1 MKTFFV
7 ASGLLAM
14 PLLTLAA
21 TDGLQGVL
29 TTFSGIINTAIPVVL
44 ALAVLYF
51 FWGLA
56 KYVLN
61 QSDEGKKE
69 EGRNIMIWGIIALFI
84 MVSVWGLIG
93 ILQSTFGVEGTEND
107 PNQFI
112 PEPIVRP

>member
-1 MKTFFV
+1 MKTLFV

-14 PLLTLAA
+14 PFMALAEN
-21 TDGLQGVL
+21 GLKGVL
-29 TTFSGIINTAIPVVL
+29 EDFSGLINTAIPVVL

-61 QSDEGKKE
+61 SSDEGKKE

-93 ILQSTFGVEGTEND
+93 ILQNTFGVTENN
-107 PNQFI
+107 PTQFI
-112 PEPIVRP
+112 PDPIKR